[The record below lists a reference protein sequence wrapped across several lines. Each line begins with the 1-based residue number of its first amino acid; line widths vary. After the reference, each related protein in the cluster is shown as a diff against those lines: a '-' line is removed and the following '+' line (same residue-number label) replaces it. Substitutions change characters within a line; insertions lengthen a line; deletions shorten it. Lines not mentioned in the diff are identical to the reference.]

1 MTTTFVTENEF
12 LNLRQPSVGEKCCCR
27 KDLQLKMQVLERYA
41 AIMQLKGR
49 FLAVLVIAERIYIH
63 LE

>member
-1 MTTTFVTENEF
+1 MQ
-12 LNLRQPSVGEKCCCR
+12 LKCCYR
-27 KDLQLKMQVLERYA
+27 EDLQLKMQVLERYA

-63 LE
+63 IELSGGYTASLKD

>member
-1 MTTTFVTENEF
+1 MQ
-12 LNLRQPSVGEKCCCR
+12 LKCCYR
-27 KDLQLKMQVLERYA
+27 EDLQLKMQVLERYA